1 MPMMCEECKCSNWY
15 CAECGESSH
24 HDCDCSCCGCKC
36 QTPEDEVWCD
46 DCGKSR
52 PFPSE
57 ECECKTQPTNQIG
70 EPTMTM
76 INPEPIKLTP
86 SQTQVQF
93 TIDEVERIK
102 ADRDAFKESKDAYV
116 EKFHKA
122 QSTINMLVTAINN
135 DIRELGLTTDD
146 SFPLDTLSDIF
157 DGLGLELDFNR
168 LFKVEM
174 EYTIRAVLEVEAASE
189 EEAVAD
195 VQANVSL
202 YDINIDGTVIDWDVR
217 DESFI
222 NAEEA

>member
-1 MPMMCEECKCSNWY
+1 
-15 CAECGESSH
+15 
-24 HDCDCSCCGCKC
+24 
-36 QTPEDEVWCD
+36 
-46 DCGKSR
+46 
-52 PFPSE
+52 
-57 ECECKTQPTNQIG
+57 
-70 EPTMTM
+70 MTM

-86 SQTQVQF
+86 TQTQVQF

-102 ADRDAFKESKDAYV
+102 ADKDTYV
-116 EKFHKA
+116 DKYNKA
-122 QSTINMLVTAINN
+122 HAKLATLRNSINS

-146 SFPLDTLSDIF
+146 SFPLDTLAEIF
-157 DGLGLELDFNR
+157 ESVGLELDFTR

-174 EYTIRAVLEVEAASE
+174 EYTIRAVLEVEAASQ

>member
-1 MPMMCEECKCSNWY
+1 
-15 CAECGESSH
+15 
-24 HDCDCSCCGCKC
+24 
-36 QTPEDEVWCD
+36 
-46 DCGKSR
+46 
-52 PFPSE
+52 
-57 ECECKTQPTNQIG
+57 
-70 EPTMTM
+70 MTM
-76 INPEPIKLTP
+76 INPTPATP
-86 SQTQVQF
+86 SETPNPVEESMLH
-93 TIDEVERIK
+93 DEITRLTE
-102 ADRDAFKESKDAYV
+102 DRVRLQESKDSYV

-122 QSTINMLVTAINN
+122 QSTLNMLVTAINN